1 MSNDSLTDFS
11 SRWNR
16 IEQSRFE
23 VLVARGF
30 GPWIAV
36 FLVASSVNARADKLD
51 DFIGAVMHKRHI
63 PGLSL
68 AVIEDGKI
76 VKAKGYGVADIASN
90 TPVTTTTLFQAGSIS
105 KPVAAFGALHLV
117 EKAQLSL
124 DGDVNAQLKTW
135 KVPESEFTRT
145 NKVTLRRI
153 LSHSAGLTVHG
164 FPGYARDEAQPT
176 LVQVLDGVKPA
187 NTAAIRVDMVPGSKL
202 RYSGGGY
209 TVMQQLVM
217 DVTAQP
223 FPKFME
229 ECVLGPLGMT
239 NSTYAQPL
247 PQELT
252 AAAATGYYSID
263 KPVGGHW
270 HVYPEMAAAG
280 LWTTASDLARFAM
293 GIQQALE
300 AKSNSVISESMT
312 RQMLTDQG
320 ESDGLGLFLQ
330 GSGKTLRFGHNGRD
344 EGFDAVMTAY
354 AYKGQGAVIL
364 INVNDNSGALNR
376 VLEAVAHEY
385 DWQDFH

>member
-1 MSNDSLTDFS
+1 MSNDSLTGFR

-16 IEQSRFE
+16 IEQILFE
-23 VLVARGF
+23 VVVPRGF

-36 FLVASSVNARADKLD
+36 FLMASAVSARADKLD

-76 VKAKGYGVADIASN
+76 VKAKGYGVADIASD

-124 DGDVNAQLKTW
+124 DGDVNTQLKAW
-135 KVPESEFTRT
+135 KVPENEFTRT

-176 LVQVLDGVKPA
+176 LVKVLDGVKPA

-223 FPKFME
+223 FPKFMQE
-229 ECVLGPLGMT
+229 SVLSPLGMT
-239 NSTYAQPL
+239 NST
-247 PQELT
+247 
-252 AAAATGYYSID
+252 
-263 KPVGGHW
+263 
-270 HVYPEMAAAG
+270 
-280 LWTTASDLARFAM
+280 
-293 GIQQALE
+293 
-300 AKSNSVISESMT
+300 
-312 RQMLTDQG
+312 
-320 ESDGLGLFLQ
+320 
-330 GSGKTLRFGHNGRD
+330 
-344 EGFDAVMTAY
+344 
-354 AYKGQGAVIL
+354 
-364 INVNDNSGALNR
+364 
-376 VLEAVAHEY
+376 
-385 DWQDFH
+385 